1 MMPLCYS
8 KLSAHYKSCLQYVTA
23 FFKEKSIS
31 RTILIRRWVAEGL
44 VASGEE
50 LETMEEAGELC
61 FDELVFRGFVQPV
74 PPVVPGVKIKSCR
87 MEEPAVREFVIDM
100 AKSENFV
107 AGGLPEHLQ
116 YQQEIRK
123 FAQQSTTTKAAATA
137 SRLQIWCP
145 WNICPRKP
153 LQDDDGVV
161 GASKATEEKQQ
172 HPMDEMVLRLKTLP
186 ELYRLNVLDLG
197 GCKGLT
203 EWHLVSICKAVP
215 SLKYLSLRNI
225 DVSQLPK
232 NINNLKQLETL
243 DIRRTNITTV
253 DDINLPNLKH
263 LLAGHIPHCPPPG
276 KKTDESP
283 LTVPMPNKI
292 GLSMEILRHVQIIDG
307 KADRLERVGQQ
318 LRKLGVVLNGSEDDM
333 MKHLFRAIT
342 RSSECLRSLPTCI
355 KPPPLKVN
363 DSIALKSKDNTDIL
377 PKNLES
383 LNIKYFRES
392 NSNGTLALPLW
403 VKELNK
409 LSKITL

>member
-1 MMPLCYS
+1 
-8 KLSAHYKSCLQYVTA
+8 
-23 FFKEKSIS
+23 
-31 RTILIRRWVAEGL
+31 
-44 VASGEE
+44 
-50 LETMEEAGELC
+50 
-61 FDELVFRGFVQPV
+61 
-74 PPVVPGVKIKSCR
+74 
-87 MEEPAVREFVIDM
+87 
-100 AKSENFV
+100 
-107 AGGLPEHLQ
+107 
-116 YQQEIRK
+116 
-123 FAQQSTTTKAAATA
+123 
-137 SRLQIWCP
+137 
-145 WNICPRKP
+145 
-153 LQDDDGVV
+153 
-161 GASKATEEKQQ
+161 
-172 HPMDEMVLRLKTLP
+172 MDEMVLRLKTLP

-292 GLSMEILRHVQIIDG
+292 GLSIEILRHVQIIDG

-342 RSSECLRSLPTCI
+342 RSSECLRSLSTCI